1 MKVLIAMDSFKGCL
15 GSREAGEAVRD
26 GVLAACPKAAIT
38 LLPLADGG
46 EGDRGRPLCPGG
58 APGLH
63 RHRAP
68 R

>member
-26 GVLAACPKAAIT
+26 GVMTACPKAAIT
-38 LLPLADGG
+38 LLPLADG
-46 EGDRGRPLCPGG
+46 GRPLCPGG